1 MKRITFF
8 LLALCCAIVTQAQT
22 VVATMQDLVNGAAS
36 NTATVATDWQVDNA
50 NGAVYAFDGTAS
62 YIGGITNDAV
72 VSALEGNQYVTIAM
86 WVYAEPTS
94 GGKCVFGYGDGGDGL
109 KCQVAANCGGISA
122 TTKSVADMPGITDSR
137 ISANKWTLIAYAFSG
152 KTSTVT
158 SNNGRHYLTGTNGT
172 YWTKNDYKLSNMN
185 NPADASKKLAIGSG
199 NQGSTRELFK
209 GMIANVT
216 IITSSD
222 LLNNSAILAKVGA
235 APTRTASGLRSALT
249 EKINAVTPLIG
260 DNPGFYSATTANPA
274 ITAGQAALDNASA
287 TYSELQTALE
297 GLEALTI
304 NMPKEGVLYQL
315 VSAFPN
321 YETNQG
327 VKKAMCITSAT
338 INNVATKVT
347 GWNTLDETDP
357 QFFWRF
363 TANGSGYSVQN
374 SSDDSYMTTW
384 SNNKQPLGETA
395 VAISLASLGN
405 GQFNIKNGGS
415 VMHTEGH
422 NNGNGASGPIVSWGG
437 DLNSCSAWYIVEA
450 EVKTSANITYRV
462 MDGSTVLWQN
472 TVEGVIGN
480 AYPAKGFYNNF
491 VTLPETTGTVSN
503 DETIDIPVANVTV
516 NLPFGYGAT
525 VEAAPAIV
533 LDIHGNEAKYPLYT
547 NDGNIA
553 VEYKAYTNADDY
565 TQGAVKSDAYLW
577 KLVGNPFAGFKLY
590 NVATGSY
597 AVQPSDADV
606 QITLGADGTV
616 FQVYNSTEGS
626 NSKFDNATAFAL
638 KQADRSNYI
647 NHRGTKIQGW
657 TAADGGSSF
666 RAYTANQTAA
676 NYALTMKGDYATLCL
691 PFYSV
696 VPEGVTLYKNTEI
709 VDDVLTL
716 SAVGAGKLLM
726 PDTPYIVGGTK
737 GETYNFTNTTATTT
751 TALQTEGNLVGV
763 LASGGAN
770 VPAGSYALAVNKNTG
785 KQAFYLTDG
794 NVNCP
799 QNKCYLT
806 LPAGPSSA
814 RAFYF
819 PGDEATSIESIFGAD
834 ENGTVSIYNLA
845 GQKLNRLQKG
855 VNIVN
860 GRKVVVK

>member
-22 VVATMQDLVNGAAS
+22 VVATMQDLVSGAAS

-86 WVYAEPTS
+86 WVYAETTS
-94 GGKCVFGYGDGGDGL
+94 DGKCVFGYGDQGDGL
-109 KCQVAANCGGISA
+109 KCQVTANCGGISA
-122 TTKSVADMPGITDSR
+122 TTKGVADMPVINDSR

-172 YWTKNDYKLSNMN
+172 YWTKDNYKLSNMT
-185 NPADASKKLAIGSG
+185 NPADASKKIAIGSG
-199 NQGSTRELFK
+199 NQGGVRELFK

-216 IITSSD
+216 IITSSS
-222 LLNNSAILAKVGA
+222 LMNNADILAKVGN
-235 APTRTASGLRSALT
+235 APTLTTAALRSVLT
-249 EKINAVTPLIG
+249 EKINTVTSLVG
-260 DNPGFYSATTANPA
+260 DNPGFYSAATANPA
-274 ITAGQAALDNASA
+274 ITAGQTVLDNASA
-287 TYSELQTALE
+287 TYSELQTALD

-304 NMPKEGVLYQL
+304 NLPKEGVLYQL

-321 YETNQG
+321 YETNQH
-327 VKKAMCITSAT
+327 VKKAMCITSVT
-338 INNVATKVT
+338 INSVDTKVT

-363 TANGSGYSVQN
+363 TTNGSGYSVQN
-374 SSDDSYMTTW
+374 ASDDSYMTTW
-384 SNNKQPLGETA
+384 SNNKQPLGETK

-437 DLNSCSAWYIVEA
+437 DVNSCSAWYIVEA

-480 AYPAKGFYNNF
+480 PYPAKGFYNNF
-491 VTLPETTGTVSN
+491 VSLPETAGTVTA
-503 DETIDIPVANVTV
+503 DATIDIPVSDVSI

-525 VEAAPAIV
+525 VESAPVVA
-533 LDIHGNEAKYPLYT
+533 LDVHGNEAKYPVYT
-547 NDGNIA
+547 SGGNIA
-553 VEYKAYTNADDY
+553 VEYKEYTNADDY
-565 TQGAVKSDAYLW
+565 TQGAVKSNAYLW
-577 KLVGNPFAGFKLY
+577 KFVGNPFAGFKLY
-590 NVATGSY
+590 NVATASY

-606 QITLGADGTV
+606 QIVLGNEGTV
-616 FQVYNSTEGS
+616 FQVYNSAQAS
-626 NSKFDNATAFAL
+626 NPKFDNTTAFAL
-638 KQADRSNYI
+638 KQIDRSNYI
-647 NHRGTKIQGW
+647 NHRGTQLQGW

-666 RAYTANQTAA
+666 RAYAA
-676 NYALTMKGDYATLCL
+676 NLKEAQYALTMKGDYATLCL

-696 VPEGVTLYKNTEI
+696 VPAGVTLYKNTEFEGN
-709 VDDVLTL
+709 VLTL
-716 SAVGAGKLLM
+716 TAVAEGSLLM

-737 GETYNFTNTTATTT
+737 GETYNFANTTATST
-751 TALQTEGNLVGV
+751 TALKTEGNLVGV
-763 LASGGAN
+763 LADGGAAI
-770 VPAGSYALAVNKNTG
+770 PAGSYALAVNKNTG
-785 KQAFYLTDG
+785 KQAFFVTDG
-794 NVNCP
+794 TVNCP
-799 QNKCYLT
+799 KNKCYLT
-806 LPAGPSSA
+806 VPASAGSA

-834 ENGTVSIYNLA
+834 ENSTVSIYNLA